1 MGLFIADVKV
11 DVEGHGPVTVDI
23 SYGGAFYAI
32 LAAQQLGVDV
42 KTSSTSC
49 LITATTK
56 LKGIVDVFD

>member
-11 DVEGHGPVTVDI
+11 DVEGHGPVTVDF

-49 LITATTK
+49 LITAATK